1 MYNDPFDPG
10 IPQYMTAT
18 SIYDGLLSL
27 TRSEEMCI
35 IGQMFPNVSYDN
47 QDYYYYEKG
56 YTLYERFEEM
66 SGYGEKMWVME
77 LAAFQV
83 DQDARMN
90 HTFIHDYVYDA
101 IINTDLARRLGFKKI
116 FVEHMTHGI
125 SNKQYSEII
134 EAYACELQELNRFD
148 YCDMIRAYLRAVEA
162 CGWEFQGNPYDFYN
176 GFTYALYD
184 KMMSLRLPKE
194 KQLII
199 ECRAILNSYDDFIL
213 GLRMNQSLYES
224 LEQQYERQAA
234 QLKASYEEKVKLLYA
249 IAASKGIVFDPG
261 EELVLLRDCDLP
273 KEKEDV

>member
-10 IPQYMTAT
+10 VAKYITAT

-27 TRSEEMCI
+27 TRSEEICF

-56 YTLYERFEEM
+56 YALYERFEEM
-66 SGYGEKMWVME
+66 CGYGEKMWVME
-77 LAAFQV
+77 MAAFQV

-90 HTFIHDYVYDA
+90 HTVIHDYVYDA
-101 IINTDLARRLGFKKI
+101 IINADLARRLGFKKI

-125 SNKQYSEII
+125 SNKQYNDII
-134 EAYACELQELNRFD
+134 EAYACELQELNCFD
-148 YCDMIRAYLRAVEA
+148 YCDMIRAYLRAIEA
-162 CGWEFQGNPYDFYN
+162 CGWEFYGNPYDSYN
-176 GFTYALYD
+176 GFSYALND

-224 LEQQYERQAA
+224 LE
-234 QLKASYEEKVKLLYA
+234 
-249 IAASKGIVFDPG
+249 
-261 EELVLLRDCDLP
+261 
-273 KEKEDV
+273 